1 MYSLLKESSS
11 CRRTVVIPG
20 AKWLCCPMF
29 FGRVVLALAVYDVGK
44 ENPPAGADVIMAF
57 TTD

>member
-1 MYSLLKESSS
+1 
-11 CRRTVVIPG
+11 
-20 AKWLCCPMF
+20 MF